1 MRLICCLCGRPT
13 TPAAMIGSMAV
24 GPKCAR
30 KANLLDPKQRKG
42 SVVILKRKRKEEG
55 PETRDLFDNLEEYE
69 E

>member
-1 MRLICCLCGRPT
+1 
-13 TPAAMIGSMAV
+13 MIGSMAV

-30 KANLLDPKQRKG
+30 KANLLEPKRKG

>member
-1 MRLICCLCGRPT
+1 MRLICSLCGRLT
-13 TPAAMIGSMAV
+13 IPAVMIGSNAI

-30 KANLLDPKQRKG
+30 KANLLEPRKG
-42 SVVILKRKRKEEG
+42 SRVVILKRKRKEEG